1 VNQFAEL
8 SAGLIPLTDTPDLD
22 AQVLLAHVLDKPRAW
37 VLAHPETSLT
47 PKQEG
52 ALEKA
57 LQQLEDGV
65 PLPYVLGRW
74 EFFGLEF
81 EVTPDVLIPRPET
94 ELLVETA
101 ISWLRQRPAINRRA
115 SDTKSAACP
124 GQQAREADLGMLRA
138 IDIGT
143 GSGCIA
149 IALAVN
155 IPELR
160 VEATDISPEAI
171 DVAKRNAKKF
181 CVSNRIEF
189 LCCDLFPTAGT
200 FDFRPLESLGVSPST
215 FNIIVA
221 NLPYIPTETLHGLRV
236 YGREPTV
243 ALDGGTD
250 GLGVIRRLL
259 AEAPRHLAPGGLI
272 LLEIEASQG
281 AKVLSFAND
290 AFADVEIHLHQDLT
304 GHDRLLEIQV

>member
-1 VNQFAEL
+1 VNRFAEL

-37 VLAHPETSLT
+37 VLAHPGTTLT
-47 PKQEG
+47 PKQEC

-65 PLPYVLGRW
+65 PLPYVLGKW

-94 ELLVETA
+94 ELLVERA
-101 ISWLRQRPAINRRA
+101 VSWLRLAMKRQAMDI
-115 SDTKSAACP
+115 KSAAYP
-124 GQQAREADLGMLRA
+124 GRQAREADWGMLRVL
-138 IDIGT
+138 DVGT

-149 IALAVN
+149 IALTVN
-155 IPELR
+155 LPELR

-171 DVAKRNAKKF
+171 DVAKRNAKNF

-189 LCCDLFPTAGT
+189 LCCNLFPTAGT
-200 FDFRPLESLGVSPST
+200 FDFRLST
-215 FNIIVA
+215 FNMIVA
-221 NLPYIPTETLHGLRV
+221 NLPYIPTATLHGLPV
-236 YGREPTV
+236 YGREPTL
-243 ALDGGTD
+243 ALDGGAD
-250 GLGVIRRLL
+250 GLDIIRRLL
-259 AEAPRHLAPGGLI
+259 VEAPRHLAPGGLI

-281 AKVLSFAND
+281 AKVLSLAQD
-290 AFADVEIHLHQDLT
+290 AFPEAEIHLHRDLSD
-304 GHDRLLEIQV
+304 HDRLLEIQV

>member
-1 VNQFAEL
+1 VVNRLTDL
-8 SAGLIPLTDTPDLD
+8 SARLIPLTDTPDLD

-37 VLAHPETSLT
+37 VLAHPETIIT
-47 PKQEG
+47 PKQKL
-52 ALEKA
+52 ALEEA
-57 LQQLEDGV
+57 LRQLESGV
-65 PLPYVLGRW
+65 PLPYVLGKW
-74 EFFGLEF
+74 EFFELEF
-81 EVTPDVLIPRPET
+81 KVTPEVLIPRPET

-101 ISWLRQRPAINRRA
+101 ISWLRQRSAINRWAR
-115 SDTKSAACP
+115 DTKSVAV
-124 GQQAREADLGMLRA
+124 DLGMLRV

-149 IALAVN
+149 IALAAN
-155 IPELR
+155 LPEVR

-200 FDFRPLESLGVSPST
+200 FDFRLST
-215 FNIIVA
+215 FNMIVA
-221 NLPYIPTETLHGLRV
+221 NLPYIPTATLHGLPV
-236 YGREPTV
+236 YGREPTL
-243 ALDGGTD
+243 ALDGGAD
-250 GLGVIRRLL
+250 GLDIIRRLL
-259 AEAPRHLAPGGLI
+259 VEAPRHLAPGGLI

-281 AKVLSFAND
+281 AKVLSLAHE
-290 AFADVEIHLHQDLT
+290 AFAEAEIHLHRDLS